1 MYMPWFL
8 KFESKKTLFSLLL
21 GIGLAG
27 TVVVDLVLGSTCV
40 TPIYLLIMAFLVFN
54 EWFYRRY
61 KRQLT
66 VFSPASKVRNVN
78 YLVIGELCDAGKY
91 VPEGKSYIAIL
102 APGRSLKSAYETARH
117 TFSILDENDGA
128 IVFSLDRKNMQG
140 GYSLFD
146 YPVFRLSP
154 ISLKRLNLEKNGI
167 IEHLLFA
174 CHPIRSIK
182 YLLQIRGTYEKP
194 LATIPKEIE
203 EFCNERNISIKIYT
217 N

>member
-1 MYMPWFL
+1 M
-8 KFESKKTLFSLLL
+8 LL
-21 GIGLAG
+21 GIGSVG
-27 TVVVDLVLGSTCV
+27 SVGVDLALGLICV

-54 EWFYRRY
+54 EWFYRHY
-61 KRQLT
+61 KRQMA

-140 GYSLFD
+140 GYSL
-146 YPVFRLSP
+146 
-154 ISLKRLNLEKNGI
+154 KRLNLEKNGI

-194 LATIPKEIE
+194 LTTIPKEIE
-203 EFCNERNISIKIYT
+203 EFCSERNISIKIYT

>member
-1 MYMPWFL
+1 MSRFL
-8 KFESKKTLFSLLL
+8 KFKSKKTLFLLLL
-21 GIGLAG
+21 GIGSVG
-27 TVVVDLVLGSTCV
+27 VDLALGLICV

-54 EWFYRRY
+54 EWFYRHY
-61 KRQLT
+61 KRQMA

-146 YPVFRLSP
+146 YPAFRLSP

-194 LATIPKEIE
+194 LTTIPKEIE
-203 EFCNERNISIKIYT
+203 EFCSERNISIKIYT